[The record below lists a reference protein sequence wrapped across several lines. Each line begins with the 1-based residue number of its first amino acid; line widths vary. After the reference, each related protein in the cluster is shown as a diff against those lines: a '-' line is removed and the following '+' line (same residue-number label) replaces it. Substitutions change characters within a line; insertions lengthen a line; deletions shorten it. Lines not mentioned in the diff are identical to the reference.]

1 VTQGLR
7 RRGGRALGVAF
18 VFLVFVE
25 VFASFSTF
33 FGMLVAQTL
42 YAPCASVDAM
52 RCSYGVGET
61 ALIVV
66 PLVSLA
72 ISITTWT
79 LGAAGAPTLRRWVWT
94 PTIGLGSIIAVFLLG
109 LLAIDRSIG

>member
-1 VTQGLR
+1 MTQGLR
-7 RRGGRALGVAF
+7 RRGGRALGVA
-18 VFLVFVE
+18 FVE

-61 ALIVV
+61 ALIAV

-79 LGAAGAPTLRRWVWT
+79 LGAAGAPTLRRRVWT